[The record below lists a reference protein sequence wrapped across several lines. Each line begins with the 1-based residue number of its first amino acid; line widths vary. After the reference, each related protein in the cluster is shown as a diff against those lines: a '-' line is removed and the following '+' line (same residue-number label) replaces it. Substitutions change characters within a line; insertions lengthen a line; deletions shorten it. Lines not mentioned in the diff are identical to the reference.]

1 MWKIIKFEKKKISS
15 LLSELQNKFGKESK
29 IYRPKIFQEKFE
41 KNRLIKREYDLLGNY
56 LFCYD
61 KNFSDENSLKRLN
74 YIRGVK
80 YYLNGFKSSQNEIS
94 KFIEYCKSIENLKG
108 IITKPLFETKV
119 VDYYKF
125 SSGPFTQKIFKIL
138 EIQKNKIQILMGNL
152 ETTVNKKDYN
162 LSPL

>member
-1 MWKIIKFEKKKISS
+1 MWTIIKFEKKKLSS
-15 LLSELQNKFGKESK
+15 LLSELQNKFGKDSR
-29 IYRPKIFQEKFE
+29 IYRPKIFQEKYI
-41 KNRLIKREYDLLGNY
+41 KNKLIKKEHDLLGDY
-56 LFCYD
+56 LFCFD
-61 KNFSDENSLKRLN
+61 KTFSDENSIKRLN

-80 YYLNGFKSSQNEIS
+80 YYLNGFKSSQNEILN
-94 KFIEYCKSIENLKG
+94 FIDYCKSKENLKG

-119 VDYYKF
+119 GDYYRF

-152 ETTVNKKDYN
+152 ETTVNKKHYN

>member
-1 MWKIIKFEKKKISS
+1 MWTIIKFEKNKINS
-15 LLSELQNKFGKESK
+15 LLSELQIKFGKDSK

-41 KNRLIKREYDLLGNY
+41 KNRLIKREHDLLGDY
-56 LFCYD
+56 LFCFD
-61 KNFSDENSLKRLN
+61 KTFSNENSIKRLN

-80 YYLNGFKSSQNEIS
+80 YYLNGFKSSQNEIL
-94 KFIEYCKSIENLKG
+94 KFIEYCKSKENLKG
-108 IITKPLFETKV
+108 IITKPIFETKV
-119 VDYYKF
+119 GGYYKF

-152 ETTVNKKDYN
+152 ETTVDKKDYC

>member
-1 MWKIIKFEKKKISS
+1 MWTIIKFEKKKINS
-15 LLSELQNKFGKESK
+15 LLSELQIKFGKDSK
-29 IYRPKIFQEKFE
+29 VYRPKIFQEKFE

-56 LFCYD
+56 LFCFD
-61 KNFSDENSLKRLN
+61 KTFSNENSIKRLN

-80 YYLNGFKSSQNEIS
+80 YYLNGFKSSQNEIL
-94 KFIEYCKSIENLKG
+94 KFIEYCKSKENPKG
-108 IITKPLFETKV
+108 IITEPIFETKV
-119 VDYYKF
+119 GSYYKF

-152 ETTVNKKDYN
+152 ETTVDKKDYC